1 MTPAILAVAPSD
13 IDLERLLAVLN
24 LANTRK
30 NWAELARRAEAES
43 WSYRDFLA
51 IVCAE
56 EMSHRRQTRMQKDT
70 RHAGFPFLKT
80 IDDFDFTLQSSL
92 RLSLLG
98 SYLGPELVSEG
109 RNLILQGRTGRGKT
123 HLAVAIGYRAIQNG
137 FTVRFVTAAEL
148 IDDLSD
154 ASRDGK
160 LRAALVAYT
169 QPHVLIIDEVG
180 YLTYGTDAAN
190 VLFHVVNDRHI
201 RKRPII
207 FTTNKSPLTQWGEVL
222 HDRDLADAIVDRTLE
237 RGRLVLL
244 DGPSSRTKHLDLAS
258 VPATGDTP
266 EAAIISGTAPAK
278 FQEPALRRLALRR
291 GVGQRRRTERR
302 SGIPPARHRDLTW
315 VRLNFDDAHAAVL
328 NSRSSSVSA

>member
-1 MTPAILAVAPSD
+1 MTPAILAVAPAD
-13 IDLERLLAVLN
+13 IDLEFLLAALS

-30 NWAELARRAEAES
+30 NWAELARRAEAEN

-56 EMSHRRQTRMQKDT
+56 EVSHRRQTRMQKDT

-92 RLSLLG
+92 RLALLG

-109 RNLILQGRTGRGKT
+109 RNLVLQGKTGRGKT
-123 HLAVAIGYRAIQNG
+123 HLAVAIGYKAIQNG

-160 LRAALVAYT
+160 LRTALTTYT

-237 RGRLVLL
+237 RGRLILL

-258 VPATGDTP
+258 LPATGDTP
-266 EAAIISGTAPAK
+266 EPDRVSGTPQAK
-278 FQEPALRRLALRR
+278 FQEPARPPGWCSRSGCRRGYLRRNA
-291 GVGQRRRTERR
+291 ERAAAR
-302 SGIPPARHRDLTW
+302 ESTSG
-315 VRLNFDDAHAAVL
+315 
-328 NSRSSSVSA
+328 

>member
-1 MTPAILAVAPSD
+1 MTPAILAIAPSD
-13 IDLERLLAVLN
+13 LDLERLLAALS

-30 NWAELARRAEAES
+30 TWTDLARRAEAEN

-80 IDDFDFTLQSSL
+80 IEDFDFTLQSSL
-92 RLSLLG
+92 RLALLG

-109 RNLILQGRTGRGKT
+109 RNLILQGKTGRGKT
-123 HLAVAIGYRAIQNG
+123 HLAIAIGYRAIQNG

-160 LRAALVAYT
+160 LMAALASYT

-180 YLTYGTDAAN
+180 YLTYGNDAAN
-190 VLFHVVNDRHI
+190 ILFHVVNDRHI
-201 RKRPII
+201 RKRPIL
-207 FTTNKSPLTQWGEVL
+207 FTTNKSPLTHWGDVL

-237 RGRLVLL
+237 RGRLILM
-244 DGPSSRTKHLDLAS
+244 DGPSSRTRHLDLDAAARAGD
-258 VPATGDTP
+258 VAEPARV
-266 EAAIISGTAPAK
+266 SGTASAE
-278 FQEPALRRLALRR
+278 FQEPAFDTMAPAGNRGAAPPSAAPRRAA
-291 GVGQRRRTERR
+291 RRR
-302 SGIPPARHRDLTW
+302 HRPS
-315 VRLNFDDAHAAVL
+315 NPQ
-328 NSRSSSVSA
+328 NSRPGRCRSRRARARRALSGA